1 MAWVMLLFAAMLEI
15 VMGVSLKLSAGWTR
29 LMPSLIAIGAGLG
42 SIYLLARSL
51 SSLPIGT
58 AYAIWTGIGTI
69 GLVAIGMICFQEGT
83 GWMRLFFLGLAL
95 TGVIGLRFTGPSM

>member
-1 MAWVMLLFAAMLEI
+1 MLEI
-15 VMGVSLKLSAGWTR
+15 VMGVSLKLNAGWTR
-29 LMPSLIAIGAGLG
+29 PVPSVLAIGAGLL

-51 SSLPIGT
+51 ASLPIGT

-69 GLVAIGMICFQEGT
+69 GLVVIGMVCFHEGT

-95 TGVIGLRFTGPSM
+95 VGIIGLRFSEVPG